1 MGNFCVVEE
10 GGRNCSF
17 TYMYLAQ
24 ASTGRPLSPAGK
36 NRFISRATFVT
47 WQKWGEVH
55 ARGLHHIHI
64 QTVGVGKFQTYG
76 TYKELCQHHFNWQTF
91 TSRSLSFYHHKLPLS
106 PMYSICKV
114 EKNSSSCIKHR
125 PMLNIYLSLSLS
137 TATPY
142 IKKTWHIMIF
152 FFFFQGLLYY
162 CLYTELIDMG
172 KPSQFPV
179 LSNILYS
186 SQM

>member
-1 MGNFCVVEE
+1 MGNFCVVKE
-10 GGRNCSF
+10 GGRSCSF

-24 ASTGRPLSPAGK
+24 ASTGRTLSPAGK
-36 NRFISRATFVT
+36 NRFISLATFVT

-125 PMLNIYLSLSLS
+125 PMLNFYLSLSLS

-142 IKKTWHIMIF
+142 IKNNLTHK
-152 FFFFQGLLYY
+152 
-162 CLYTELIDMG
+162 
-172 KPSQFPV
+172 
-179 LSNILYS
+179 
-186 SQM
+186 

>member
-64 QTVGVGKFQTYG
+64 LTVGVGKFQTYG
-76 TYKELCQHHFNWQTF
+76 TYKELCQHHFNWQT
-91 TSRSLSFYHHKLPLS
+91 LS

-152 FFFFQGLLYY
+152 FLFFRVYY
-162 CLYTELIDMG
+162 TTVFTL
-172 KPSQFPV
+172 
-179 LSNILYS
+179 N
-186 SQM
+186 